1 MLEVFDVKVVELS
14 AYVIKEAARV
24 NQKRANPSV
33 NPDSPD
39 ARRLQGAR
47 RAVKNA
53 MTVKTR
59 ARR

>member
-1 MLEVFDVKVVELS
+1 MLEGINVIGVKWS
-14 AYVIKEAARV
+14 AYVIRDAARV
-24 NQKRANPSV
+24 NQKRPNPSV